1 MSLAPK
7 PDQELAQTF
16 HQWAKHGAD
25 AEQMSKLAYARAL
38 SKLNI
43 RPSNLGLSRLRELNE
58 LAASK
63 TNSTLDKLELNS
75 QFRHFLC
82 FCAFFE
88 ALVEA
93 QKLKQKLSVITLNPA
108 AVNLKRCAVFKIG
121 ESRFMPVAQWLTPW
135 PAGNLDLQADSSRT
149 KASDIYLPSSQFESE
164 QTTKPKS
171 SPTVEKQTPKAESD
185 QITTSAVAAEQTTPT
200 ALSPTPTP
208 LPLKDSVNSQ
218 VDQTVGSSHEP
229 ITQFTQEPLQV
240 SQQKTVDP
248 AHHKEPTT
256 TAEYIDPVVL
266 RESETPPAS
275 STEFGGV
282 SYSAIGGQR
291 FALQPRPYF
300 LAAAL
305 PVLFLLLQLKE
316 IWILWQAS
324 FQSDTLVGTLVWT
337 SIWLLICL
345 LIAGVYFT
353 SKIEVFATKAARQ
366 SWFGSSQAFF
376 DSETHFVHTKELT
389 ALGPINQTVIR
400 TRHDY
405 LLLRAARPHALISTL
420 DQLEETRFFPEA
432 LQQIKSGQTLEFG
445 SLTLTRELLSYGN
458 QVTPPQSIASLT
470 YDLEWVDVTLKNG
483 NRFAHVPAAAIDSAR
498 RLKLLIEALSSEAAN

>member
-16 HQWAKHGAD
+16 YQWAKHGAD

-38 SKLNI
+38 CKLDI
-43 RPSNLGLSRLRELNE
+43 RPSNLDLSRLRELNE

-63 TNSTLDKLELNS
+63 TNSTLDKLEQNS
-75 QFRHFLC
+75 KFRHFLC

-88 ALVEA
+88 ALVES
-93 QKLKQKLSVITLNPA
+93 QKLKKKLSVISLNPT

-121 ESRFMPVAQWLTPW
+121 ESRFMPVAQWLAPW
-135 PAGNLDLQADSSRT
+135 PAGEFGLQADSSLT
-149 KASDIYLPSSQFESE
+149 KNSEIYLPSSQFESE
-164 QTTKPKS
+164 QPIKPKPS
-171 SPTVEKQTPKAESD
+171 TEKQTQAVQADKPKTREPAPQKISAPAS
-185 QITTSAVAAEQTTPT
+185 TTSQDPIASSVNQADGSLQKPTPDNPEATPRVSQDKAAEPE
-200 ALSPTPTP
+200 A
-208 LPLKDSVNSQ
+208 VR
-218 VDQTVGSSHEP
+218 EP
-229 ITQFTQEPLQV
+229 KV
-240 SQQKTVDP
+240 S
-248 AHHKEPTT
+248 
-256 TAEYIDPVVL
+256 AEFIDPIAMRV
-266 RESETPPAS
+266 SEPPPQGSAAIA
-275 STEFGGV
+275 GIN
-282 SYSAIGGQR
+282 YSATGGQR
-291 FALQPRPYF
+291 FALQPRPYL

-316 IWILWQAS
+316 IWTLGQAG
-324 FQSDTLVGTLVWT
+324 FQSDTLVGTLVWS

-345 LIAGVYFT
+345 LIAGVYLT

-389 ALGPINQTVIR
+389 ALGPINQPVIR

-405 LLLRAARPHALISTL
+405 LLLRAARPHALIGAL

-432 LQQIKSGQTLEFG
+432 LQRIKTGQTLEFG
-445 SLTLTRELLSYGN
+445 SFTLNRELLSYGN
-458 QVTPPQSIASLT
+458 QVTPLQSIASLT

>member
-16 HQWAKHGAD
+16 YQWAKHGAD
-25 AEQMSKLAYARAL
+25 AEQMEKLAYARAL
-38 SKLNI
+38 CKLDI
-43 RPSNLGLSRLRELNE
+43 RPSNLDLSRLRELNE

-63 TNSTLDKLELNS
+63 TNSTLDKLEQNS
-75 QFRHFLC
+75 KFRHFLC

-88 ALVEA
+88 ALVES
-93 QKLKQKLSVITLNPA
+93 QKLKKKLSVISLNPT

-121 ESRFMPVAQWLTPW
+121 ESRFMPVAQWLAPW
-135 PAGNLDLQADSSRT
+135 PAGEFGLQADSSRT
-149 KASDIYLPSSQFESE
+149 KNSEIYLPSSQFESE
-164 QTTKPKS
+164 QPIKPKPS
-171 SPTVEKQTPKAESD
+171 TEKQTQAAQADIPKTREPAPE
-185 QITTSAVAAEQTTPT
+185 QISVPAST
-200 ALSPTPTP
+200 ALPQDP
-208 LPLKDSVNSQ
+208 LASSVNQ
-218 VDQTVGSSHEP
+218 ADGS
-229 ITQFTQEPLQV
+229 L
-240 SQQKTVDP
+240 K
-248 AHHKEPTT
+248 KTT
-256 TAEYIDPVVL
+256 TDNTEMPPGTSQDKALDPEAVKVPKVSAEFIDPIAMRV
-266 RESETPPAS
+266 SEPPPQS
-275 STEFGGV
+275 SAEFGGV
-282 SYSAIGGQR
+282 NYSATGGQR
-291 FALQPRPYF
+291 FALQPRPYL

-305 PVLFLLLQLKE
+305 PVLFLLLQLKG
-316 IWILWQAS
+316 IWTLGQAG
-324 FQSDTLVGTLVWT
+324 FQSDTLVGTLVWS

-345 LIAGVYFT
+345 LIAGVYLT

-405 LLLRAARPHALISTL
+405 LLLRASRPHALIGAL

-432 LQQIKSGQTLEFG
+432 LQQIKNGQTLEFG
-445 SLTLTRELLSYGN
+445 SLTLSREFLSYGN
-458 QVTPPQSIASLT
+458 QITPLQSIASLT